1 VDAARAGRVIS
12 MRFLD
17 SRHVARLVPYGACFL
32 PTWGLIGHGLTRG
45 ACHDE
50 GMSTTTPETFAEIAL
65 ARLRTLTGDDGAQ
78 FRAAQLEAI
87 HDVVADRARVLCV
100 QRTGWGKSAV
110 YFVATA
116 MLREGGAG
124 PTLIVS
130 PLLALMRN
138 QIAAAQRLGLRAHT
152 VNSTNREEWDDV
164 RERLAANTL
173 DLLLI
178 SPERLNNPRFRDGMM
193 PLFAASVGLLVIDEA
208 HCISDWGHDFRPDY
222 RRVRDMLDALAPD
235 VAVLGTTATANDRV
249 VRDVL
254 EQLATRGGEPMRS
267 YRGPLART
275 SLRLEVLELSRPA
288 ERLAWL
294 VEHLPELPGSGIVY
308 TLTKRDAEQVA
319 AFLSANGIPALAY
332 SGEQQTEDRIA
343 AEERLLRNEIKAVVA
358 TSALGMG
365 YDKADLTFVVHYQAP
380 GSVVSYYQQVGRAG
394 RGVDHA
400 DVILLRGGEDRRIQD
415 FFIEQAFPAREQ
427 VSAVLDELE
436 AAGEEGRTTR
446 ELMAVVNLGMGRI
459 EAMLK
464 ILDVEGAVRRAG
476 TRWQFVPGAD
486 WVYDADRYAQVT
498 ALRRAEQAAMA
509 AFGADGRC
517 LMRVLQ
523 EELDDPE
530 PRDCG
535 RCSVCTAPRF
545 ARAPDPALVELAGRH
560 LRSKPLELEVK
571 KMAPDAAGTMRRIPD
586 DARIEPGWA
595 LARFGDGGWWPAV
608 ERGLRSGR
616 IDDEVVAGLADV
628 VRGTGTGGVAWV
640 TTVPSVRLGELI
652 VGLGERLAAQLGV
665 PHLALVARTEAR
677 PPQRE
682 MANAVQQAA
691 NVRGAF
697 KVIAGPPRGTGLLLD
712 DRRSSGWTL
721 AMVGGQL
728 RRAGAERIVPLVLG
742 TLA

>member
-1 VDAARAGRVIS
+1 
-12 MRFLD
+12 M
-17 SRHVARLVPYGACFL
+17 
-32 PTWGLIGHGLTRG
+32 
-45 ACHDE
+45 
-50 GMSTTTPETFAEIAL
+50 TTAVPETFASTVQD
-65 ARLRTLTGDDGAQ
+65 RLRSLTDEPRAD
-78 FRAAQLEAI
+78 FRPGQLEAI
-87 HDVVADRARVLCV
+87 HDLVADRARVLCV

-110 YFVATA
+110 YFIATA
-116 MLREGGAG
+116 LLREAGGG

-152 VNSTNREEWDDV
+152 VNSTNRDEWDEI
-164 RERLAANTL
+164 RGRLDRDTI

-178 SPERLNNPRFRDGMM
+178 SPERLNNPHFREEML
-193 PLFAASVGLLVIDEA
+193 PLFAASVAMLVIDEA

-222 RRVRDMLDALAPD
+222 RRVRDILDVLGPD
-235 VAVLGTTATANDRV
+235 VAVLATTATANDRV
-249 VRDVL
+249 VGDVE
-254 EQLATRGGEPMRS
+254 EQLARPAGPPLRS

-275 SLRLEVLELSRPA
+275 SLRLEALELRQPA

-294 VEHLPELPGSGIVY
+294 VENLGGRGGRGRGGRDPIPGSGIVY
-308 TLTKRDAEQVA
+308 TLTKRDTEQVTS
-319 AFLSANGIPALAY
+319 FLTANGIAAVAY
-332 SGEQQTEDRIA
+332 SGDQENADRIA
-343 AEERLLRNEIKAVVA
+343 IEERLLANELKAVVA

-400 DVILLRGGEDRRIQD
+400 DVVLLRGGEDRRIQD
-415 FFIEQAFPAREQ
+415 FFIEQAFPDRQRVA
-427 VSAVLDELE
+427 AVLAELE
-436 AAGEEGRTTR
+436 AAGEAGRSTR

-464 ILDVEGAVRRAG
+464 ILDVEGAVRRSG
-476 TRWQFVPGAD
+476 TRWLLVPDAD
-486 WVYDADRYAQVT
+486 WSYDGDRYAQVT
-498 ALRRAEQAAMA
+498 ALRRREQEAMA
-509 AFGADGRC
+509 AFGTDGRC
-517 LMRVLQ
+517 LMRALQ
-523 EELDDPE
+523 EELDDPD

-545 ARAPDPALVELAGRH
+545 ATPPAPELIELAARH
-560 LRSKPLELEVK
+560 LRSRPLELEVK
-571 KMAPDAAGTMRRIPD
+571 KMAPDAAGTMRKIPD
-586 DARIEPGWA
+586 DARTEPGWA

-608 ERGLRSGR
+608 ARGLAAKEF
-616 IDDEVVAGLADV
+616 DPEVVVGLADL
-628 VRGTGTGGVAWV
+628 VRGAPGMGQAVTWV
-640 TTVPSVRLGELI
+640 TSVPSASLGVTLEQLA
-652 VGLGERLAAQLGV
+652 ERLAAELGV
-665 PHLALVARTEAR
+665 PALTLVHRTGPR

-697 KVIAGPPRGTGLLLD
+697 KVIATPPPGTGILLD

-728 RRAGAERIVPLVLG
+728 RRAGADRVVPLTLG
-742 TLA
+742 TLM

>member
-1 VDAARAGRVIS
+1 
-12 MRFLD
+12 
-17 SRHVARLVPYGACFL
+17 
-32 PTWGLIGHGLTRG
+32 
-45 ACHDE
+45 
-50 GMSTTTPETFAEIAL
+50 MSLTTPETFAATAL
-65 ARLRTLTGDDGAQ
+65 ERLRTLTAAPGAE
-78 FRAAQLEAI
+78 FRPGQLEAI
-87 HDVVADRARVLCV
+87 RDVVVDRARVLCV

-116 MLREGGAG
+116 LLREVGAG

-138 QIAAAQRLGLRAHT
+138 QIAAAERLGLRAHT

-164 RERLAANTL
+164 RDRLAADTI

-178 SPERLNNPRFRDGMM
+178 SPERLNNPRFREGML
-193 PLFAASVGLLVIDEA
+193 PLFASSVGLLVIDEA

-222 RRVRDMLDALAPD
+222 RRVKDMLDALAPG

-249 VRDVL
+249 VGDVL
-254 EQLATRGGEPMRS
+254 EQLATPDGEPLRS

-275 SLRLEVLELSRPA
+275 SLRLEVLELPRPA
-288 ERLAWL
+288 QRLAWL
-294 VEHLPELPGSGIVY
+294 VEHLPTLEGSGIVY

-319 AFLSANGIPALAY
+319 TFLTANGVPALAY
-332 SGEQQTEDRIA
+332 SGEQETEDRIA
-343 AEERLLRNEIKAVVA
+343 TEERLLRNEIKAVVA

-394 RGVDHA
+394 RGVTHA
-400 DVILLRGGEDRRIQD
+400 DIVLLRGGEDRSIQD
-415 FFIEQAFPAREQ
+415 FFIEQAFPARER
-427 VSAVLDELE
+427 VAAVLGELE

-464 ILDVEGAVRRAG
+464 ILDVEGAVRRDG
-476 TRWQFVPGAD
+476 SRWQSVPGTD
-486 WVYDADRYAQVT
+486 WSYDAERYAQVT
-498 ALRRAEQAAMA
+498 ELRRAEQEAMA
-509 AFGADGRC
+509 VFGTDGRC

-530 PRDCG
+530 AQDCG

-545 ARAPDPALVELAGRH
+545 AQPPAPALVELAERH

-571 KMAPDAAGTMRRIPD
+571 KMAPDAAGTMRKIPE

-608 ERGLRSGR
+608 QRGLRAGEF
-616 IDDEVVAGLADV
+616 DDEVVVGLADV
-628 VRGTGTGGVAWV
+628 LRRARESVAWV
-640 TTVPSVRLGELI
+640 TTVPSVR
-652 VGLGERLAAQLGV
+652 VGDITARLAARLAAELGV
-665 PHLALVARTEAR
+665 PHVELVRRTEDR

-697 KVIAGPPRGTGLLLD
+697 AIAAAPPPGTGVLLD

-728 RRAGAERIVPLVLG
+728 RRAGAERIVPLALG
-742 TLA
+742 TLM

>member
-1 VDAARAGRVIS
+1 V
-12 MRFLD
+12 
-17 SRHVARLVPYGACFL
+17 
-32 PTWGLIGHGLTRG
+32 
-45 ACHDE
+45 
-50 GMSTTTPETFAEIAL
+50 TTATQDTFAATAL
-65 ARLRTLTGDDGAQ
+65 DRLRTLTAEDRSQ
-78 FRAAQLEAI
+78 FRPGQLEAI
-87 HDVVADRARVLCV
+87 QDVVVDRARVLCV

-116 MLREGGAG
+116 LLREAGAG

-138 QIAAAQRLGLRAHT
+138 QISAAQRLGLRAWT
-152 VNSTNREEWDDV
+152 VNSTNREEWDEV
-164 RERLAANTL
+164 RERLAAGTV

-178 SPERLNNPRFRDGMM
+178 SPERLNNPRFREAML

-222 RRVRDMLDALAPD
+222 RRVRDMLEVLGSD

-249 VRDVL
+249 VGDVL
-254 EQLATRGGEPMRS
+254 EQLATAGREPLRS

-275 SLRLEVLELSRPA
+275 SLRLEVLELPRPA
-288 ERLAWL
+288 QRLAWL
-294 VEHLPELPGSGIVY
+294 VEHLPTFPGSGIVY

-319 AFLSANGIPALAY
+319 VFLNANGISALAY
-332 SGEQQTEDRIA
+332 SGEQETGDRIA
-343 AEERLLRNEIKAVVA
+343 TEERLMNNDVKAVVA

-365 YDKADLTFVVHYQAP
+365 YDKSDLTFVVHYQAP

-400 DVILLRGGEDRRIQD
+400 DIVLLRGGEDRRIQD
-415 FFIEQAFPAREQ
+415 FFIEQAFPDRQRVE
-427 VSAVLDELE
+427 VVLDELQS
-436 AAGEEGRTTR
+436 AAETGRTTR

-464 ILDVEGAVRRAG
+464 ILDVEGAVSRVG
-476 TRWQFVPGAD
+476 TRWRLVPGAS
-486 WVYDADRYAQVT
+486 WTYDAERYAQVT
-498 ALRRAEQAAMA
+498 ALRRAEQEAMA
-509 AFGADGRC
+509 GFGTDGRC

-535 RCSVCTAPRF
+535 RCSICTAPRF
-545 ARAPDPALVELAGRH
+545 AQPPDPALVELAGRH
-560 LRSKPLELEVK
+560 LRSRPLQLEVK
-571 KMAPDAAGTMRRIPD
+571 KMAPDAAGAMRKIPE

-595 LARFGDGGWWPAV
+595 LARFGDGGWWPAI
-608 ERGLRSGR
+608 ERGLSRGAFE
-616 IDDEVVAGLADV
+616 DEVVVGLADV
-628 VRGTGTGGVAWV
+628 LRAAGTSIDWV
-640 TTVPSVRLGELI
+640 TTVTSVALGDQILA
-652 VGLGERLAAQLGV
+652 LADRLAAELGV
-665 PHLALVARTEAR
+665 AHVRLVGRKEDR

-682 MANAVQQAA
+682 MSNAVQQAA

-697 KVIAGPPRGTGLLLD
+697 TIVATPPPGTGVLLD
-712 DRRSSGWTL
+712 DRRGSGWTL

-728 RRAGAERIVPLVLG
+728 RRAGAQRIIPLALG
-742 TLA
+742 TLT